1 MSHLFYDLLSKYF
14 KFYWSPYQLG
24 LNSGV
29 FIIPSSPAFVTQFIR
44 IQGWNLNVNFKSNP
58 WLSRGWL

>member
-24 LNSGV
+24 QESGV

-58 WLSRGWL
+58 WLNSGWL